1 LILRLER
8 LHKARKTN
16 VQLTTT
22 YPISLRA
29 KLAEA
34 KFKDVRNISIIM
46 KCYKNMGK
54 INIYKYMYSN
64 ILLTTPKV
72 VLINKAKVNKYKK
85 KKCAFLSFL

>member
-1 LILRLER
+1 MALQRNLTDVKYLKTKLILKLER

-34 KFKDVRNISIIM
+34 KFKEVRKILIIM
-46 KCYKNMGK
+46 K
-54 INIYKYMYSN
+54 
-64 ILLTTPKV
+64 
-72 VLINKAKVNKYKK
+72 
-85 KKCAFLSFL
+85 